1 MTKREVLNLADCTHL
16 VVQYLVAQS
25 WQLVEPTELAEA
37 IWLELEE
44 QALAGETAVHAIHT
58 QIWQRYA
65 AILHDACRQ
74 PGTAAYERAWQE
86 LGDWLQRQRRNLPWV
101 REDREDVVQEALASL
116 QAQLEKNSIK
126 APRTFLM
133 YALQALRNAAKD
145 MARRQTAVFRGGDH
159 DPLSWEALQEA
170 HSEEP
175 EARLEPLAGTKTV
188 DRRVENTVSDRDIRA
203 QLKAFFVQHLTSE
216 QQVMVAELHFL
227 DGLDPKEI
235 AGLLGKQPHE
245 IRMIKFRIVQTLR
258 GLPEAEQQRL
268 LAMLDLEGGGE
279 THVP

>member
-1 MTKREVLNLADCTHL
+1 MTKREVLNLAVCTHL
-16 VVQYLVAQS
+16 VGQYLVAQS

-37 IWLELEE
+37 IWVELGE
-44 QALAGETAVHAIHT
+44 QALAAETAVHAVHT

-86 LGDWLQRQRRNLPWV
+86 FGDWLQRQRRSLPWV
-101 REDREDVVQEALASL
+101 REDREDVVQEALTSL

-133 YALQALRNAAKD
+133 YALQTLRNSAKD
-145 MARRQTAVFRGGDH
+145 MARRQTAVFRGGDN
-159 DPLSWEALQEA
+159 DPLSWEALQET

-203 QLKAFFVQHLTSE
+203 QLKAFFAQHLTSE

-227 DGLDPKEI
+227 DGLNPKEI

-258 GLPEAEQQRL
+258 GLPEADQQRL
-268 LAMLDLEGGGE
+268 LAMLDQEGTGE
-279 THVP
+279 THEL